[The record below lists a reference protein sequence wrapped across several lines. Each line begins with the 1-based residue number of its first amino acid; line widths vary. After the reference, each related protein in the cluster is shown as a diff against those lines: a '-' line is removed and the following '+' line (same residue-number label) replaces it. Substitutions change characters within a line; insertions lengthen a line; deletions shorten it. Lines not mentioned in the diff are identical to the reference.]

1 MARKKL
7 RDFGIT
13 RRKVDVRSQ
22 LRLEEMPRWNL
33 HGGSTA
39 AVFLPLRFL
48 WLEAS
53 HVGRPVS
60 LGAPV
65 DVRDIFGRHPEGVID
80 VVDGSGGVIAPTANE
95 IAKRRMLHRNDE
107 RTWRLFE
114 MS

>member
-1 MARKKL
+1 MEYELKERL
-7 RDFGIT
+7 TCD
-13 RRKVDVRSQ
+13 RSKRMVQ
-22 LRLEEMPRWNL
+22 V
-33 HGGSTA
+33 S
-39 AVFLPLRFL
+39 LRFL

-95 IAKRRMLHRNDE
+95 IAKRRVTGE
-107 RTWRLFE
+107 AVIWFVAFT
-114 MS
+114 